1 MRDQPA
7 LTQSSGLIWLV
18 VGGIFTAIALG
29 VLIAL
34 VQLPPPGVALIA
46 AIVVA
51 ALYAGMWLVRFVVA
65 PGRRRLTLM
74 MIGMLAIAAVAL
86 GSNPDRRQPP
96 PLEPTETR
104 QQCP

>member
-1 MRDQPA
+1 VTDPTRLRDQPA

-34 VQLPPPGVALIA
+34 VQLPPPGVALVA

-51 ALYAGMWLVRFVVA
+51 ALYIGMLVARFAVA
-65 PGRRRLTLM
+65 PGRRRLGLLAG
-74 MIGMLAIAAVAL
+74 GMLAIAAVAL
-86 GSNPDRRQPP
+86 AATLIVATGASAG
-96 PLEPTETR
+96 
-104 QQCP
+104 

>member
-1 MRDQPA
+1 MSDPTRLRDQPA

-51 ALYAGMWLVRFVVA
+51 ALYAGMWLVRFVTG
-65 PGRRRLTLM
+65 PGRRRLGLM
-74 MIGMLAIAAVAL
+74 AAGMLSIAAVAL
-86 GSNPDRRQPP
+86 AATLIVAGSA
-96 PLEPTETR
+96 T
-104 QQCP
+104 

>member
-1 MRDQPA
+1 MTDPTRMRDQPA
-7 LTQSSGLIWLV
+7 LTRSSGLIWLV

-65 PGRRRLTLM
+65 PGRRRLGLLAA
-74 MIGMLAIAAVAL
+74 GMLAIAAVSL
-86 GSNPDRRQPP
+86 GA
-96 PLEPTETR
+96 TFIIAATAG
-104 QQCP
+104 

>member
-1 MRDQPA
+1 VTDPTRQRDQPA

-34 VQLPPPGVALIA
+34 VQLPPPGVALVA

-51 ALYAGMWLVRFVVA
+51 VLYAGMWLVRFAVH
-65 PGRRRLTLM
+65 PGRRRLGLM
-74 MIGMLAIAAVAL
+74 AFGMLAIAAVSLAATL
-86 GSNPDRRQPP
+86 IVAASSA
-96 PLEPTETR
+96 
-104 QQCP
+104 

>member
-1 MRDQPA
+1 MTDPTRLRDQPA

-34 VQLPPPGVALIA
+34 VQLPPPGVALVA

-51 ALYAGMWLVRFVVA
+51 ALYAGMWLVRFIVR
-65 PGRRRLTLM
+65 PGRRRLGLM
-74 MIGMLAIAAVAL
+74 AAGMLAIAALSLAATLIVAAAA
-86 GSNPDRRQPP
+86 G
-96 PLEPTETR
+96 
-104 QQCP
+104 

>member
-1 MRDQPA
+1 MTDPTRVRDQPA

-34 VQLPPPGVALIA
+34 VQLPPPGVALVA

-51 ALYAGMWLVRFVVA
+51 ALYAGMWLVRFVVS
-65 PGRRRLTLM
+65 PVRRRLGLLAG
-74 MIGMLAIAAVAL
+74 GMLAIAAISLIATFIVAAAA
-86 GSNPDRRQPP
+86 G
-96 PLEPTETR
+96 
-104 QQCP
+104 